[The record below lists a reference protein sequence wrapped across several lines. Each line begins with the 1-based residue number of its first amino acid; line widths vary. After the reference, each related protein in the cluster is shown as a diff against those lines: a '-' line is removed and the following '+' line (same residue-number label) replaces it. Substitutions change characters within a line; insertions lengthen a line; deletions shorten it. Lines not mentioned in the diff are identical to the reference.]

1 MLMFILMVVSGFVFM
16 LLYIKSKDDGVLLL
30 GIILS
35 FFQLLLVLLLQ

>member
-30 GIILS
+30 AFILS
-35 FFQLLLVLLLQ
+35 FFQLLLVLLLR